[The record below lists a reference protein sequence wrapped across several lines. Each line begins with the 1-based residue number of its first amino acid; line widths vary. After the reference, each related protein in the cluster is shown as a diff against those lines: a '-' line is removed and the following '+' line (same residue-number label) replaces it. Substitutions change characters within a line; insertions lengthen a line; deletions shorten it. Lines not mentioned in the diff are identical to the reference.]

1 MNIPV
6 VTLNDGNTIPQL
18 GLGVWQAKDGEEV
31 KQAVLAAIN
40 TGYRLIDTAAIYG
53 NEQGVG
59 EAIRESGVAREDLF
73 ITTKLWNGD
82 QGYDAAHKAF
92 ETSLEKLGLEYIDL
106 YLIHWPVPEYGRY
119 VETWKALEEIKAS
132 GRVKSI
138 GVCNFNIDHLEKLL
152 NESDVAPAVNQIELH
167 PRLQQRELRDFCEAK
182 GIHIESWSPIGGT
195 GGDLLSDP
203 TIKIIADK
211 HSRSTAQVVIRWH
224 IQLGLI
230 VIPKSVHAERI
241 KQNADVFG
249 FELDNDDMAK
259 ISALNTDTRRGPDP
273 ATMNNH

>member
-18 GLGVWQAKDGEEV
+18 GLGVWQAKDGDEV
-31 KQAVLAAIN
+31 KQAVLSAIDA
-40 TGYRLIDTAAIYG
+40 GYRLIDTAAIYG

-59 EAIRESGVAREDLF
+59 EAIRESGVAREELF

-82 QGYDAAHKAF
+82 QGYDSTYKAF
-92 ETSLEKLGLEYIDL
+92 EASLEKLGLEYIDL
-106 YLIHWPVPEYGRY
+106 YLIHWPVPEYGKY

-152 NESDVAPAVNQIELH
+152 AESDVAPAVNQVELH
-167 PRLQQRELRDFCEAK
+167 PRLQQRELRAFCESK

-195 GGDLLSDP
+195 GGDLLDDP

-241 KQNADVFG
+241 KQNADVFD

-259 ISALNTDTRRGPDP
+259 ISALNTNTRRGPDP